1 MVAEA
6 DVQAAAATAANGS
19 SHLIAVDTPQV
30 RHRFPGAGSRL
41 RTARFRRL
49 PDTHASHLSL
59 HSDDVL
65 DSLPPARRR
74 LAAGALVLALVL
86 VLGGR
91 HLLRAGAPTAAAP
104 VAAAV
109 PIRADSGPDLV
120 VHVVGAV
127 RKPGLYRFPSRSR
140 VADAVARAG
149 GSTRRADLTL
159 VNLAAPLA
167 DGTQVVVPI
176 KAPAGGAPAGGSAAT
191 PAGPV
196 HLNVATLEQLDALPG
211 VGPVTAQKILDYRQE
226 HGAFSSLDELDAI
239 PGIGPARIE
248 QLRDVAAP

>member
-6 DVQAAAATAANGS
+6 DVQAAAASAASGS
-19 SHLIAVDTPQV
+19 SHLIAVDTPHV
-30 RHRFPGAGSRL
+30 PHRFPGLWVES

-49 PDTHASHLSL
+49 SVTHASQLSL
-59 HSDDVL
+59 HSDRVL

-74 LAAGALVLALVL
+74 LAAGALVLVLVL

-91 HLLRAGAPTAAAP
+91 HLLRAGTPTAAAP

-109 PIRADSGPDLV
+109 PIRADAGPALV

-149 GSTRRADLTL
+149 GATRRADLSL

-167 DGTQVVVPI
+167 DGTQVVVPV
-176 KAPAGGAPAGGSAAT
+176 KAPAGGAPAGGPAA

>member
-1 MVAEA
+1 MHGGFR
-6 DVQAAAATAANGS
+6 AACGS
-19 SHLIAVDTPQV
+19 LGAFPAPTRDTFV
-30 RHRFPGAGSRL
+30 VIV
-41 RTARFRRL
+41 
-49 PDTHASHLSL
+49 
-59 HSDDVL
+59 DDVL

-74 LAAGALVLALVL
+74 LAAGALVLLLVL

-91 HLLRAGAPTAAAP
+91 HLLRAGTPSAAAP
-104 VAAAV
+104 VAVAE
-109 PIRADSGPDLV
+109 PIRADAGPAVV

-127 RKPGLYRFPSRSR
+127 RRPGLYRFPSRAR

-149 GSTRRADLTL
+149 GATRRADLSL

-167 DGTQVVVPI
+167 DGTQVVVPL
-176 KAPAGGAPAGGSAAT
+176 KASAGGASAGGSAST

-248 QLRDVAAP
+248 QLREVAAP